1 MYESG
6 GKFGFNSECSQI
18 SWKDLSMQWEAAL
31 HRRLSPNPQSLRA
44 RSVTW
49 QENFTAVVKDLAD
62 GKFVLNLPV
71 GPRVIVIVGVLTKA
85 RLEGPTQ
92 KRSHDDS
99 TEDRSDARKGP
110 RAKECRQPPVSS
122 KSQENRATQAGRE
135 GLCQDS
141 AD

>member
-1 MYESG
+1 
-6 GKFGFNSECSQI
+6 
-18 SWKDLSMQWEAAL
+18 MQWEAAL
-31 HRRLSPNPQSLRA
+31 HRRLGPNPQSLRA

-49 QENFTAVVKDLAD
+49 QENFTAVVTDLAD

-92 KRSHDDS
+92 KRSRDDS

-110 RAKECRQPPVSS
+110 
-122 KSQENRATQAGRE
+122 
-135 GLCQDS
+135 
-141 AD
+141 